1 MSERPRRLRWAF
13 GAPATTPK
21 HPYRDSAIVN
31 AVLATLLLVA
41 AWATG
46 GELGRALIYAL
57 AFFAIAT
64 TWNWWRFRK
73 RIAREAAVEPEV
85 PPQRNGHR

>member
-1 MSERPRRLRWAF
+1 MPFRRRRR
-13 GAPATTPK
+13 GAPWETDVPVPQ

-31 AVLATLLLVA
+31 AVLAGLLLVA

-46 GELGRALIYAL
+46 GELGRAVVYAV

-64 TWNWWRFRK
+64 AWNWWRFRK
-73 RIAREAAVEPEV
+73 RIQREAAAEAEL
-85 PPQRNGHR
+85 PPQRNGRG

>member
-1 MSERPRRLRWAF
+1 MPFRRRRRGSPWATDL
-13 GAPATTPK
+13 PVPK

-31 AVLATLLLVA
+31 AVLAALLLVA

-73 RIAREAAVEPEV
+73 RIEREAAAEPEV